1 MKLLRKLTLPI
12 AFIYGLV
19 VRTRNFCYDTGILAS
34 RAFVTPTICIGN
46 LSIGGT
52 GKTPMAELIIELFR
66 ETHRVAV
73 LSRGYKRRSSGFVL
87 ADSDSDAGAIGDEP
101 LQLFSKFPDL
111 IVAVDANRRR
121 GISRLE
127 QQLAPDLIILDDAFQ
142 HRKVRPDLSIL
153 LTAYGN
159 LYTDDYYLPAGN
171 LRDSPKE
178 ARRADIIV
186 VTKCPAGISDVE
198 QQQITGELRPG
209 PHQLVLF
216 ATLEYDNRLG
226 GAGKAL
232 TLKDLKG
239 KPITLVTGIARPEP
253 LEAFLKGEGLVYD
266 HRRFRD
272 HHFFTRKELEQIGG
286 LPLVL
291 TTEKDYMRL
300 PERPA
305 NLYYLAVKHRMLG
318 RGMAMLKE
326 RLQGL

>member
-46 LSIGGT
+46 LSLGGT
-52 GKTPMAELIIELFR
+52 GKTPMAELLIGLFR
-66 ETHRVAV
+66 ETHRLAV
-73 LSRGYKRRSSGFVL
+73 LSRGYKRRSRGFVL
-87 ADSDSDAGAIGDEP
+87 ADSDSDAGDLGDEP
-101 LQLFSKFPDL
+101 LQLFSKFPGL

-127 QQLAPDLIILDDAFQ
+127 QQLAPELIILDDAFQ
-142 HRKVRPDLSIL
+142 HRKVRPDVSIL

-186 VTKCPAGISDVE
+186 VTKCPPGISDAE
-198 QQQITGELRPG
+198 QQQITAELHPG
-209 PHQLVLF
+209 PHQQVLF
-216 ATLEYDNRLG
+216 ASLEYDTLLV
-226 GAGKAL
+226 GAGKPL
-232 TLKDLKG
+232 SLKDLKD
-239 KPITLVTGIARPEP
+239 KPLTLVTGIASSEP
-253 LEAFLKGEGLVYD
+253 LEVFLKGEGLVYD

-272 HHFFTRKELEQIGG
+272 HHFFSREELEQIVS

-291 TTEKDYMRL
+291 TTEKDYMRM
-300 PERPA
+300 PEKPA
-305 NLYYLAVKHRMLG
+305 NLYYITVKHRMLG
-318 RGMAMLKE
+318 RGKAMLKE
-326 RLQGL
+326 KLLGL

>member
-34 RAFVTPTICIGN
+34 RAFVTPTISIGN

-198 QQQITGELRPG
+198 QQQITGELHPG

-291 TTEKDYMRL
+291 TTEKDYMRM

>member
-34 RAFVTPTICIGN
+34 RAFVTPTISIGN

-291 TTEKDYMRL
+291 TTEKDYMRM

>member
-198 QQQITGELRPG
+198 QQQITGELHPG